1 MRYPLLGLADLYRI
15 RGEPTSARAAYQ
27 EALEYAE
34 AAAWIDQALPPLL
47 AGLACVLPDDELDAA
62 QDLARRARDMSQ
74 GPGRT
79 GTLLTS
85 GWLALAVGSSE
96 APGFARD
103 AMDEATRRGDPAGQ
117 AGALELTAM
126 TTRETRPRLASLHEA
141 KSSWARLGDVVSE
154 ARVDLAIARLD
165 GGHDSGFG
173 PGSSTTGRPGCQRSR
188 GIRRTRPAASGPGAS
203 TGLPAIWTLGG
214 FAAERD
220 GVPVDASAWQ
230 SRKARDLVKVLVAR
244 RGHRVSRDLLM
255 ELLWPEEPPE
265 RLHNRLSV
273 ALATAR
279 SVLGAGPDSGTSA
292 VIKADAE
299 AVWLD
304 RDAVV
309 VDVES
314 FLSATS
320 KALAL
325 ARNHPDATPIA
336 SLQAAEAAY
345 GGDFLEDDADAEWA
359 APLREQARS
368 AYLAVTRI
376 LTHRLLDSGD
386 LDAAAR
392 YALRILELD
401 PWDEDAHIW
410 LVRTL
415 DSAGRHGEARR
426 QYRNYVARMREL
438 DVEPM
443 TFPNTGPTNDPRAS
457 LENGSRRA
465 FIAR

>member
-1 MRYPLLGLADLYRI
+1 
-15 RGEPTSARAAYQ
+15 
-27 EALEYAE
+27 
-34 AAAWIDQALPPLL
+34 
-47 AGLACVLPDDELDAA
+47 
-62 QDLARRARDMSQ
+62 
-74 GPGRT
+74 
-79 GTLLTS
+79 
-85 GWLALAVGSSE
+85 
-96 APGFARD
+96 
-103 AMDEATRRGDPAGQ
+103 
-117 AGALELTAM
+117 
-126 TTRETRPRLASLHEA
+126 
-141 KSSWARLGDVVSE
+141 
-154 ARVDLAIARLD
+154 
-165 GGHDSGFG
+165 
-173 PGSSTTGRPGCQRSR
+173 
-188 GIRRTRPAASGPGAS
+188 
-203 TGLPAIWTLGG
+203 
-214 FAAERD
+214 
-220 GVPVDASAWQ
+220 
-230 SRKARDLVKVLVAR
+230 
-244 RGHRVSRDLLM
+244 M

-279 SVLGAGPDSGTSA
+279 GVLGAGPDPSTSA
-292 VIKADAE
+292 VIKADGE
-299 AVWLD
+299 SVWLD

-401 PWDEDAHIW
+401 AWDEDAHIW

-443 TFPNTGPTNDPRAS
+443 TFPNTDWRAS
-457 LENGSRRA
+457 LETGSTRA
-465 FIAR
+465 FTAR